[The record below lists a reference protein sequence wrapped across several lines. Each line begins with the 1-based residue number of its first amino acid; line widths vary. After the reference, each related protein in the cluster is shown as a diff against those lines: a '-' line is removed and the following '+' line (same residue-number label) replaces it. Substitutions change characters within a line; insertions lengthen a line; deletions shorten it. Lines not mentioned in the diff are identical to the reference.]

1 MTCHDAPPLVISPV
15 SARLWS
21 VPPPLSQGA
30 RKNRL
35 LAALPEAEWQRWLPH
50 LEWVNLPQ
58 GQELH
63 ESGGALERAY
73 FPTTA
78 VVSLLNVTQDGAST
92 EIAVV
97 GREGVVGTAV
107 FMGGDRTCSRAV
119 VQSAGVGFR
128 LEARRVRD
136 EFERSG
142 DVRRLLL
149 GYTQALMSQMAQM
162 AVCNRHH
169 AIAQQLCRC
178 LLIHLDRRGGNE
190 IAMTH
195 ESIANLL
202 GVRREGVTETALKLQ
217 AAGLIRYARGRI
229 VVLDR
234 PGLERRACECYGVVS
249 NAHHGLSSDRA
260 AA

>member
-1 MTCHDAPPLVISPV
+1 MTCHDAPPLVTSPV
-15 SARLWS
+15 AARLWS

>member
-1 MTCHDAPPLVISPV
+1 LVTAPVA
-15 SARLWS
+15 ARLWS
-21 VPPPLSQGA
+21 VPPPSSQAA

-58 GQELH
+58 GQDLH
-63 ESGGALERAY
+63 ESGGAVDRAY

-97 GREGVVGTAV
+97 GHEGVVGTAV
-107 FMGGDRTCSRAV
+107 FMGGDRNCSRAV

-128 LEARRVRD
+128 LEARRVHD

-142 DVRRLLL
+142 ALRHLLL
-149 GYTQALMSQMAQM
+149 RYTQALMSQMAQM

-169 AIAQQLCRC
+169 SIGQQLCRC

-229 VVLDR
+229 AVLDR

-249 NAHHGLSSDRA
+249 NAYHGLLSDRA